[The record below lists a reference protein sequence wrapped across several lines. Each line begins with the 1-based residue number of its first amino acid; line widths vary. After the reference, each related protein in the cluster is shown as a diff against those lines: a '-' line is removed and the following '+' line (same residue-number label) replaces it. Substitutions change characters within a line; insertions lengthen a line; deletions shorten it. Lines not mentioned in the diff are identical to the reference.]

1 MEEKERRKSTRGF
14 NLEKSK
20 KRSFN
25 LEKETE
31 TVEKPI
37 AGAKDMQAD
46 SKPTA
51 SQTGDSN
58 VSSGSGKKWIVLAVI
73 LVLVV
78 LGVLAFRGCGN
89 KSTSQEPV
97 KAPVESVSDSTDKE
111 KADSTS
117 SVEQSQ
123 APESNEQQEASGE
136 QNSNANTNSSSS
148 DLSTGSPVANTVEQK
163 AMQVWDGV
171 YGNGA
176 ERKAKLGSDY
186 AAVQKRVNEMYQ
198 NGYRH

>member
-1 MEEKERRKSTRGF
+1 MEEKDKRKSARGF
-14 NLEKSK
+14 NLEKPQ
-20 KRSFN
+20 KRTFN

-31 TVEKPI
+31 TIKEPI
-37 AGAKDMQAD
+37 AVTKGMTAD
-46 SKPTA
+46 SKQAAP
-51 SQTGDSN
+51 QTEEAQ
-58 VSSGSGKKWIVLAVI
+58 VSSGGGKKWILLAVLLLLI
-73 LVLVV
+73 V
-78 LGVLAFRGCGN
+78 LGVMALRGFDN
-89 KSTSQEPV
+89 KDADVTE

-148 DLSTGSPVANTVEQK
+148 DLSTGSPVAITVEQK